1 MGEELLLAERIVG
14 GGCGGGAMEQGLGLR
29 IGVVCCECGWVVV
42 VGLMETWMAASMAPS
57 GDWSISSMGDS
68 SVGVAMVDWEKRLE
82 LDESGISGT
91 NELPELMVGKVRR
104 RGRDGAEARGGRRVC
119 CDGIRGDGPQDE
131 SGEKK
136 GDVGE
141 RISGEKQEV
150 MACSE
155 KEVTLSEWEVR

>member
-1 MGEELLLAERIVG
+1 MEACIV
-14 GGCGGGAMEQGLGLR
+14 ES
-29 IGVVCCECGWVVV
+29 IP
-42 VGLMETWMAASMAPS
+42 PS

-68 SVGVAMVDWEKRLE
+68 SVGVAIVDCEKRLE

-104 RGRDGAEARGGRRVC
+104 RGRDGADARGGRRVC
-119 CDGIRGDGPQDE
+119 CEGIRGDGPQDE

-141 RISGEKQEV
+141 RMSGEKQDV
-150 MACSE
+150 MVFSE
-155 KEVTLSEWEVR
+155 KEVTLSE